1 MLTCQPLTKTL
12 YMHYFINHPP
22 LPKLP
27 CEVGNY
33 YPISLKKWNTS
44 LNNVPLPKVARTTP
58 FILFCFSV
66 EGNFSFSHSCYLN
79 STAINSFTQ
88 MSLPMW
94 SSSRICPGV
103 KLLVTHTT
111 LQGFAS
117 CLVQELL
124 QFPLPP
130 QSGPAVPHT
139 CPCKGLQKPVIL
151 RRVRWYILTDTSCA
165 FFSVHA
171 SVWADGQWGWD

>member
-1 MLTCQPLTKTL
+1 MGYTVHSFCNFLSIFDLSMLKDVTSSFTFTSQSSK
-12 YMHYFINHPP
+12 NHPF
-22 LPKLP
+22 
-27 CEVGNY
+27 Y
-33 YPISLKKWNTS
+33 
-44 LNNVPLPKVARTTP
+44 

-66 EGNFSFSHSCYLN
+66 EGNFGFSHSCYLN

-111 LQGFAS
+111 LQRFAS

-124 QFPLPP
+124 QVPLPP

-171 SVWADGQWGWD
+171 SVWADSQWGWD